1 MYRLA
6 VRGGILS
13 PGELLRIIALARA
26 LGQDGFHFGSRQD
39 IIFNCSLPPA
49 EVMAS
54 FPQLQLEELTQAKTA
69 NIVCSYVAADIFTST
84 SWLTSATYL
93 YVLEQFQYEP
103 RLEINIT
110 DPRQRLT
117 PLFSGH
123 LNFIASPKEDFWYL
137 YVRLPGWG
145 EMEPFPTYIHS
156 WDIATVAAAVN
167 ENDADIKDMAA
178 FVARAN
184 AGQDLNLQS
193 IEQDLAIPFYPFP
206 YYEGMNRLD
215 AAHYWLGLYWRDNWY
230 DLDFLEATCKLCME
244 HRIGKIC
251 ITSWKSFIING
262 IPDQR
267 RIEWEKLLGR
277 FGINARHSSLE
288 LNWHLPLADQEALEL
303 KRYLVREFDQR
314 DISTYGLTFGISSSY
329 TRPFTSIV
337 IDREQT
343 AAFVDGFAVRPTY
356 NLRYARN
363 FDPNAR
369 HYVEYARQVDKS
381 ELIVLMLELS
391 RLYFE
396 QLNERRGELVEATDN
411 REAAP
416 EAISFYQCSSCQT
429 VYDPAIGNEE
439 QGVSAG
445 TPFLALPE
453 AYSCWM
459 CDTPKARFVAVEL
472 VVA

>member
-1 MYRLA
+1 
-6 VRGGILS
+6 S
-13 PGELLRIIALARA
+13 KT
-26 LGQDGFHFGSRQD
+26 
-39 IIFNCSLPPA
+39 
-49 EVMAS
+49 MAK
-54 FPQLQLEELTQAKTA
+54 FPELQLEDISQSKTA
-69 NIVCSYVAADIFTST
+69 NIVSSYVAADIFAST
-84 SWLTSATYL
+84 AWLTSATYL
-93 YVLEQFQYEP
+93 YILEQFRFQP

-137 YVRLPGWG
+137 YVKLPGWQ
-145 EMEPFPTYIHS
+145 EMEPFPAYVHS
-156 WDIATVAAAVN
+156 WDIAALAAAVH
-167 ENDADIKDMAA
+167 EKGNDIETMED
-178 FVARAN
+178 FVAQAN

-193 IEQDLAIPFYPFP
+193 IEEHLTIPFYPFP

-215 AAHYWLGLYWRDNWY
+215 AAHYWLGLYWRNNWY

-262 IPDQR
+262 IPEQK

-288 LNWHLPLADQEALEL
+288 LNWHLPVADREALEL
-303 KRYLVREFDQR
+303 KRYLIREFDQR
-314 DISTYGLTFGISSSY
+314 DISTYGLTFAISSNY

-363 FDPNAR
+363 FDPNTR

-381 ELIVLMLELS
+381 ELITLMLELS

-411 REAAP
+411 REP
-416 EAISFYQCSSCQT
+416 EPEPINFYQCSHCQS
-429 VYDPAIGNEE
+429 VYDPAVGDPS
-439 QGVSAG
+439 QGITAG
-445 TPFLALPE
+445 TPFSALPE
-453 AYSCWM
+453 DYACWL
-459 CDTPKARFVAVEL
+459 CGGPKLAFVEAEL
-472 VVA
+472 VIA